1 MTQEQIENL
10 QDAWFSCRDVHDET
24 GNEEVK
30 AIMDR
35 LHVLIVQ
42 MLSITSTM
50 SCMHCSQK
58 SYPS

>member
-35 LHVLIVQ
+35 LHVLIDNELDKQ
-42 MLSITSTM
+42 EMAENEENLM
-50 SCMHCSQK
+50 
-58 SYPS
+58 